1 MTGATIPN
9 SIDDVTAQIKIG
21 EQDNAAQQ
29 VNGLID
35 EVRVY
40 NRALSAEEVKRLYRQ
55 TSPQFNASQA
65 NKLRQGLVGMWTF
78 DGNDM
83 GTTSAI
89 DRSGSGN
96 TGWLINGA
104 KKSIGKIG
112 QALNFDGSDDYVN
125 AGSATVLD
133 NISIVTYAAW
143 IYPISY
149 GENGRGNIINKTQ
162 LGNGPIFYVCQ
173 TTTNCGG
180 SISNSFVYYQTFA
193 NGQTTWAAPSNSIP
207 LNRWSHVAVTYTV
220 NVANNPQLYLDGVP
234 VVTTK
239 TLSSTGANTDDSGNS
254 LTIGNRANVDLTFNG
269 LIDEVRVYNRAL
281 TPAEIRQLYK
291 AGSSFHPNV
300 TNKSTIRDG
309 LVGHWSFDGADMGTT
324 SARDASGNANT
335 GWLINGTKKA
345 IGKIG
350 QALNFD
356 GVDDYVDAST
366 ANVPLPATM
375 SLFFYIDKNPTSD
388 QALFSHNSGSNN
400 GYRMG
405 LNSTDAT
412 TFTLGGV
419 VDYPFTN
426 LVTSGAG
433 WYFFAI
439 TVTGNS
445 GTATGYFTKV
455 GGALVTQSN
464 AIGNPSGTPNR
475 FTIGRRGDNVTFF
488 PGLIDEVR
496 VYNRALSPDE
506 VKRLYNM
513 GR

>member
-1 MTGATIPN
+1 
-9 SIDDVTAQIKIG
+9 
-21 EQDNAAQQ
+21 
-29 VNGLID
+29 
-35 EVRVY
+35 
-40 NRALSAEEVKRLYRQ
+40 
-55 TSPQFNASQA
+55 
-65 NKLRQGLVGMWTF
+65 MWTF

-300 TNKSTIRDG
+300 PNKSTIRDG

-335 GWLINGTKKA
+335 GWLINGAKKA

-350 QALNFD
+350 QGLSFD
-356 GVDDYVDAST
+356 GVDDNVSAVIGSVPSATFTISAWIKLNELGREQHAAEFTGTQFYVASNNKLGTGNWGNAAGST
-366 ANVPLPATM
+366 ALTKGQWYNIVITRNSSQLL
-375 SLFFYIDKNPTSD
+375 LFLNGSQDG
-388 QALFSHNSGSNN
+388 SGSVLTNEP
-400 GYRMG
+400 
-405 LNSTDAT
+405 SS
-412 TFTLGGV
+412 
-419 VDYPFTN
+419 PF
-426 LVTSGAG
+426 VIGRFYGAG
-433 WYFFAI
+433 NYWF
-439 TVTGNS
+439 N
-445 GTATGYFTKV
+445 
-455 GGALVTQSN
+455 
-464 AIGNPSGTPNR
+464 
-475 FTIGRRGDNVTFF
+475 
-488 PGLIDEVR
+488 GLIDEVR
-496 VYNRALSPDE
+496 VYNRALTQAE
-506 VKRLYNM
+506 IKRLYNM